1 MGAAVCLSHLHGI
14 LREEFILVIDLTF
27 YADESGIHDPHG
39 EQPGSE
45 VASIAGYIGTKKQW
59 ETWERRW
66 NTALNKFKVP
76 QFHMSEFNR
85 KDQKPDSNYFGWSDK
100 KKKRFLRL
108 LIKIA
113 SEVPLAGYGS
123 LVRTKAWDSILGD
136 DAKVGIPGKRKGDYH
151 IAKPVFNPYLICFQ
165 NFFAKFP
172 KYLDEVVN
180 PLLGKRGPVRSVAF
194 VFHQHKVF
202 GPAAEIGFMLS
213 QEVLKDERLSTIT
226 LAPVQEYPPIQ
237 SADLLA
243 FYSRRRFIRFLN
255 NIPPDEFE
263 QALLDPDPDNPDRVY
278 LLELNDENLAG
289 LQENSLKLR
298 SQRAKQNLRGFGD
311 PDAYQ
316 SFGKSQTQVRFS
328 ATPSTNPRCP
338 PQSIPADAIPARAL
352 RPSDP
357 PTYRACR
364 PRVPRDVP

>member
-1 MGAAVCLSHLHGI
+1 M
-14 LREEFILVIDLTF
+14 
-27 YADESGIHDPHG
+27 
-39 EQPGSE
+39 
-45 VASIAGYIGTKKQW
+45 
-59 ETWERRW
+59 
-66 NTALNKFKVP
+66 
-76 QFHMSEFNR
+76 
-85 KDQKPDSNYFGWSDK
+85 
-100 KKKRFLRL
+100 
-108 LIKIA
+108 
-113 SEVPLAGYGS
+113 
-123 LVRTKAWDSILGD
+123 
-136 DAKVGIPGKRKGDYH
+136 
-151 IAKPVFNPYLICFQ
+151 
-165 NFFAKFP
+165 
-172 KYLDEVVN
+172 
-180 PLLGKRGPVRSVAF
+180 
-194 VFHQHKVF
+194 
-202 GPAAEIGFMLS
+202 
-213 QEVLKDERLSTIT
+213 
-226 LAPVQEYPPIQ
+226 
-237 SADLLA
+237 
-243 FYSRRRFIRFLN
+243 N